1 MARALNATPDTL
13 SQHLSRW
20 GKALAGRE
28 KRTREMWIDRLVLA
42 NKSWSPDELSTLW
55 GQNREPSNYPIIH
68 PVHESVC
75 GMEASTRRDTSIL
88 ARVGAHRDTAEALT
102 HLLKYVDQ
110 QNRAPMLRSKAFR
123 AASGSDGV
131 GWTETCWSDD
141 PRAESIAKRHVDAMH
156 MWEDPA
162 GREDDLSD
170 YQDLFRARW
179 LPPAWI
185 EMRWDLSQLRGIGTS
200 ANPAIYYDP
209 SSGREKYETL
219 HGDERPVAL
228 MEGGWGGDPN
238 FGPGHG
244 FQAPLGGIGWATQDS
259 DNWWRVNRYEGLSL
273 VVERWYR
280 ADEWAQFCVLKD
292 GRVIE
297 ITPDKA
303 PRCAELILSGAG
315 RLVRGVSRRIR
326 SACFIADGS
335 IGGGLLHDV
344 PSPYPHGEFPFTPTW
359 GYRDDEGQPYGIVRL
374 LRDASREY
382 NMRRTSLTKRSLM
395 RQVHYESDAF
405 ENEAEALVEI
415 AKYNGA
421 VRYRDGA
428 LMAGKAKVVDNGG
441 ATPGMAAMEEHLL
454 TTAFEMVQ
462 NHGPVARESLGQQTN
477 AVSGAAIEQR
487 QEQTTVGLYHLLD
500 NRNWAQQR
508 EQEQTLAL
516 IQESYTEE
524 KEIRI
529 TGSKKGLDWLHINKK
544 DPQTGVV
551 LTDISQGRYDVIV
564 DDQPEAPTVRAAK
577 IQAIAPLLQ
586 SPDLPPAIKLKIT
599 AAMAE
604 AQDLPTDVLQ
614 VLDEAVQMM
623 AQMAQ
628 QQGPPP
634 SSPKN
639 VTEKV
644 SMTLDQLTPGE
655 RAQVLTAF
663 GVQPDPQGPP
673 PPAEGQPAGPTG
685 PDPAMAA
692 QVDLAKQQAQH
703 AHEAEQNQLQREHEL
718 VRTQMQHHHG
728 LESAQ
733 HQADITPPPPSAGAD
748 L

>member
-1 MARALNATPDTL
+1 MGRALNATPDTYA
-13 SQHLSRW
+13 QHLSRW
-20 GKALAGRE
+20 NRALAGRE
-28 KRTREMWIDRLVLA
+28 KQTREMWIDRLVLA
-42 NKSWSPDELSTLW
+42 NKGWSPNELLTLW

-68 PVHESVC
+68 PVIESVC

-88 ARVGAHRDTAEALT
+88 ARTKAHRETAEALT
-102 HLLKYVDQ
+102 HILKYIDQ
-110 QNRAPMLRSKAFR
+110 QNKTAQLRSKAFR
-123 AASGSDGV
+123 AACGADGV
-131 GWTETCWSDD
+131 GWTEVCWADD
-141 PRAESIAKRHVDAMH
+141 PRAESVCKRAVDSMH
-156 MWEDPA
+156 MWGDPA

-179 LPPAWI
+179 LPPSWV
-185 EMRWDLSQLRGIGTS
+185 EMRWDLSQARGIG
-200 ANPAIYYDP
+200 AVGNPAIYYDP
-209 SSGREKYETL
+209 HSGRERYETL

-244 FQAPLGGIGWATQDS
+244 FQAPLQGVGWATQDA
-259 DNWWRVNRYEGLSL
+259 DNWWRVNRYEGLVL

-280 ADEWAQFCVLKD
+280 ADEWSQFCVMRD

-297 ITPDKA
+297 ITPEKA
-303 PRCAELILSGAG
+303 PRCAELILSGEG
-315 RLVRGVSRRIR
+315 KLVRAVSRRIR
-326 SACFIADGS
+326 TACFIGDGS
-335 IGGGLLHDV
+335 MGSGMLHDV
-344 PSPYPHGEFPFTPTW
+344 ASPYPHAEFPFIPTW
-359 GYRDDEGQPYGIVRL
+359 GYRDEEGQAYGIVRL
-374 LRDASREY
+374 LRDAAREY
-382 NMRRTSLTKRSLM
+382 NMRRTSLSKRSLM
-395 RQVHYESDAF
+395 RQVHFESDAF
-405 ENEAEALVEI
+405 ENEAEALDEI
-415 AKYNGA
+415 AKYNGS
-421 VRYRDGA
+421 VRYNPGA
-428 LMAGKAKVVDNGG
+428 LISGKAKIVDNGG
-441 ATPGMAAMEEHLL
+441 ATPGMAAIEEHAL

-487 QEQTTVGLYHLLD
+487 QEQTTVGLFHLLD

-516 IQESYTEE
+516 VQESYTEE
-524 KEIRI
+524 KEVRI
-529 TGSKKGLDWLHINKK
+529 TGSKAGLDYLTINKR
-544 DPQTGVV
+544 DPAQGIV
-551 LTDISQGRYDVIV
+551 LTDVAQGRYDVIV

-586 SPDLPPAIKLKIT
+586 SPDLPPAIRLKIT

-604 AQDLPTDVLQ
+604 AQDLPTDVLK
-614 VLDEAVQMM
+614 VLDEAVQEM
-623 AQMAQ
+623 AKAAG

-634 SSPKN
+634 SPPKN

-673 PPAEGQPAGPTG
+673 AAPDGPAPTQPG

-692 QVDLAKQQAQH
+692 RVDLAKQQAQH
-703 AHEAEQNQLQREHEL
+703 AHEAEQAQLDREHEL
-718 VRTQMQHHHG
+718 VKTQMQHHHG

-733 HQADITPPPPSAGAD
+733 HQAAITPPPPPAGAD
-748 L
+748 F